1 MIFEGIIG
9 NDALKKDLRK
19 TIENNLISHSYIF
32 QGVEGIGKILFAKE
46 FARAILCDDKTG
58 DDSCKSCIMFNSNN
72 HPDFM
77 LLNEKEE
84 VIKIDEIRNL
94 IKKVVEKPIISK
106 NKVCIINAADK
117 MTKDAQNCLL
127 KTLEEPPEYM
137 TIILVS
143 SNENFLLTTIKS
155 RCTKIQFNRLTG
167 EEIKEYIKRETN
179 ININDFDFN
188 IIKYLN
194 GSIKK
199 INNIVDNKDT
209 YLKIEK
215 FLKETKEKSK
225 LEFYLEGKIIYDK
238 DKIYDFLEF
247 MISVLYDLGLKD
259 SDFLNGIQIVQ
270 NTINK
275 LKSNNNFDMSIDNML
290 FKIWE
295 GVNENNNWRK
305 I

>member
-46 FARAILCDDKTG
+46 FARAILCDSKTG

-167 EEIKEYIKRETN
+167 EEIKEYIKRDTN

-238 DKIYDFLEF
+238 DEIYDFLEF

-259 SDFLNGIQIVQ
+259 ADYLTGINIVQ

-275 LKSNNNFDMSIDNML
+275 LKSNNNFDMSLDNML

-295 GVNENNNWRK
+295 GVNENNNWR
-305 I
+305 

>member
-143 SNENFLLTTIKS
+143 SNENLLLTTIKS

-167 EEIKEYIKRETN
+167 EEIKEYIKRDTN

>member
-143 SNENFLLTTIKS
+143 SNENLLLTTIKS

-167 EEIKEYIKRETN
+167 EEIKEYIKRDTN

-199 INNIVDNKDT
+199 MYNIVDN
-209 YLKIEK
+209 
-215 FLKETKEKSK
+215 
-225 LEFYLEGKIIYDK
+225 
-238 DKIYDFLEF
+238 
-247 MISVLYDLGLKD
+247 
-259 SDFLNGIQIVQ
+259 
-270 NTINK
+270 
-275 LKSNNNFDMSIDNML
+275 
-290 FKIWE
+290 
-295 GVNENNNWRK
+295 
-305 I
+305 

>member
-143 SNENFLLTTIKS
+143 SNENLLLTTIKS

-167 EEIKEYIKRETN
+167 EEIKEYIKRDTN

-225 LEFYLEGKIIYDK
+225 LEFYLDGKIIYDK

-295 GVNENNNWRK
+295 GVNENNNWR
-305 I
+305 